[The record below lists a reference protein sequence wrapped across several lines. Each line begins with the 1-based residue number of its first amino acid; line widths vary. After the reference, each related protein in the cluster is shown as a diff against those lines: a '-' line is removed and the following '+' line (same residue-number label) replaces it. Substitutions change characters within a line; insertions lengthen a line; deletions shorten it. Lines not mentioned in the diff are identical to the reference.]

1 MSGHP
6 IKSRKGVENFW
17 REETQEGSV
26 IRKKSRLLAESIV
39 SRRQRGENRKAEFNL
54 HGCRIRISIFLQ
66 ANRSKK
72 IGETRW
78 RDNPFSKYRWFREG
92 EKRETRTFEEET
104 VPSLEWISAITV
116 YCSPDL
122 VNLRSR
128 LRYRLISRSFLR
140 RITKWQA

>member
-6 IKSRKGVENFW
+6 IKSRKGAEKKW
-17 REETQEGSV
+17 KISGERKHGRAASV

-78 RDNPFSKYRWFREG
+78 RDNPFSKYR
-92 EKRETRTFEEET
+92 
-104 VPSLEWISAITV
+104 
-116 YCSPDL
+116 
-122 VNLRSR
+122 
-128 LRYRLISRSFLR
+128 
-140 RITKWQA
+140 